1 MLTTIEK
8 NLLLACIESA
18 WQEVLRQAGVKT
30 LREVE
35 TAVAEL
41 RAAYQRDPARVSA
54 EALLYWYGRLAD
66 VVAPNVA
73 DIGRLFRTAQTM
85 PGVFGGGITANGTEM
100 FA

>member
-18 WQEVLRQAGVKT
+18 WQDVLRQAGVQNI
-30 LREVE
+30 RAIE

-41 RAAYQRDPARVSA
+41 RAAYQRDPARVSE
-54 EALLYWYGRLAD
+54 EALLFWYGHLAE

-73 DIGRLFRTAQTM
+73 DIGRLFRAAHTM
-85 PGVFGGGITANGTEM
+85 PGVFGGGITANGTES